1 MSNKDSEDYP
11 SDGDTTARGADDD
24 SSSSSS
30 DDSDGEEGEDSG
42 YDNGGGQA
50 TLSLM
55 DGASTL
61 IQQFPEDE
69 DDEGEA
75 DSKFITYK

>member
-1 MSNKDSEDYP
+1 MNRKDSEDA
-11 SDGDTTARGADDD
+11 SDGENTQVYDD

-42 YDNGGGQA
+42 YDNGGQQ

-55 DGASTL
+55 DGASIL
-61 IQQFPEDE
+61 IQQGPEDE
-69 DDEGEA
+69 EENYIKIN
-75 DSKFITYK
+75 SRI